1 MKNHYFF
8 LELTKKYKKG
18 FGDQTHT
25 LISHQ
30 YLMFLSCKP
39 FKSFEFFRLITCLLY
54 YPLVLEAQTL
64 VGSPQT

>member
-1 MKNHYFF
+1 MKNQYFF

-18 FGDQTHT
+18 FGDQTPT
-25 LISHQ
+25 VICIRC
-30 YLMFLSCKP
+30 FLD
-39 FKSFEFFRLITCLLY
+39 CLLY